1 MQPTR
6 GDILGNGGEMNDP
19 GPALKHLGA
28 ALDAGDREAVMACF
42 AADATVDVIAG
53 DKRMSFSSKGIRD
66 AIDSLLTGFDRIT
79 FTPTT
84 RLVSEARVVEEA
96 VLSGDH
102 MGSFAG
108 AAPTQSRV
116 HVNVKLT
123 ATADGDSNL
132 QSLRV
137 DADARAL
144 FAQIAGNDDVAGA
157 FGGIIAGVRER
168 HEGVRVI
175 DAPRPP
181 EAPAKTASEAGAA
194 PTTKR
199 SRRRWAVLPVA
210 AILLLI
216 AFVAWRAGSADPS
229 IAAGATHPATA
240 TSTPTSTPSQPATTP
255 APTTAAA
262 LPVIATAAPTAV
274 PHVQAGRQVV
284 LASDVL
290 FALNSSALTPAAQ
303 TAVTTLAGQIR
314 AAGVTGTIQVNGYTD
329 NLGSIAYDLALS
341 RARALAVAQV
351 LQAGLAGQPVTLTP
365 QGFGQANPVAPNTTD
380 ANRARNRR
388 VTIVLPKLP

>member
-1 MQPTR
+1 
-6 GDILGNGGEMNDP
+6 MNDP
-19 GPALKHLGA
+19 GPALKRLGA
-28 ALDAGDREAVMACF
+28 ALDVGDREAVMACF
-42 AADATVDVIAG
+42 AADATLELIAG
-53 DKRMSFSSKGIRD
+53 EKRLTFSSKGIRD
-66 AIDSLLTGFDRIT
+66 AVDKLLAGFDNISL
-79 FTPTT
+79 TPTT
-84 RLVSEARVVEEA
+84 RLVSESRVVEES

-102 MGSFAG
+102 TGSFAG

-123 ATADGDSNL
+123 ATADADSTL
-132 QSLRV
+132 KSLRV

-144 FAQIAGNDDVAGA
+144 FAQIASNDDVAGA

-175 DAPRPP
+175 DAPKPP
-181 EAPAKTASEAGAA
+181 ETPAKTVSAAGAA
-194 PTTKR
+194 HSTKR
-199 SRRRWAVLPVA
+199 SRRRLLVLPVA
-210 AILLLI
+210 AVLLLI
-216 AFVAWRAGSADPS
+216 AFVAWRAGSGAPS
-229 IAAGATHPATA
+229 VAAGGSHPATA
-240 TSTPTSTPSQPATTP
+240 TSTPTSTPTQPATTP
-255 APTTAAA
+255 APTSTAA

-290 FALNSSALTPAAQ
+290 FALNSSALTPEAQ
-303 TAVTTLAGQIR
+303 KAVTTLADQIH

-329 NLGSIAYDLALS
+329 NLGSIAYDLNLS